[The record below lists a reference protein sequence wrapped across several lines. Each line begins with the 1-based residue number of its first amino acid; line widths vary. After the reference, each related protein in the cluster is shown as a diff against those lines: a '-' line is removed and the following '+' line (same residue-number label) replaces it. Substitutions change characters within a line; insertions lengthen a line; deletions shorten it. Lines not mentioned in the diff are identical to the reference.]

1 MTKLSFSSISNYL
14 NCPRKFYEV
23 NVTYSWRD
31 ASFAT
36 AKGEDIHGKI
46 EKYITGQTEALDVP
60 VDTRLKGLMPSYRDL
75 YATQGMEASTHKV
88 CVEKQYAVDENFQP
102 CEWKSPKAIL
112 RGKVDFSIEYP
123 THMEIIDW
131 KSGKKRS
138 NSLQAHIY
146 GLLVWPTVSVSKMTC
161 SFDYLDKGLGDC
173 YNITEKG
180 LGTTK
185 QIVEKVLEAKDFPER
200 RNPLCPWCPVKSCSY
215 WKEQLRNAK

>member
-1 MTKLSFSSISNYL
+1 MKLSFSSISNYL

-23 NVTYSWRD
+23 NVTYAWRD

-46 EKYITGQTEALDVP
+46 EKYINGTAETLDVP
-60 VDTRLKGLMPSYRDL
+60 LDARLKGLMPRYRQM
-75 YATQGMEASTHKV
+75 YADQGTEGHDYKV
-88 CVEKQYAVDENFQP
+88 LVEQQYAVDENFQP

-112 RGKVDFSIEYP
+112 RGKVDFSIECP
-123 THMEIIDW
+123 TNMSITDW
-131 KSGKKRS
+131 KSGKMRT

-146 GLLVWPTVSVSKMTC
+146 GLLVRPLTSAANLTC
-161 SFDYLDKGLGDC
+161 SFDYLDKGLGDS
-173 YNITEKG
+173 YQITDKG
-180 LGTTK
+180 LSITK

-215 WKEQLRNAK
+215 WKEQARNAK